1 MVHRIAVAMIVLIL
15 PISLACEQPSGEPS
29 SGASERDTAAQDMD
43 AQETPSAPPARLI
56 QSPLRPLND
65 GDVGGR
71 VEFFRED
78 DMLSVSLRA
87 ANLSPGEHASH
98 IHAGTCEE
106 PGDVVTPLNPPT
118 AEGQDTT
125 GVESE
130 VNADELRAGE
140 PYLVMVHGS
149 QGAPVACAEV
159 PQGILGGSRQESVR

>member
-1 MVHRIAVAMIVLIL
+1 MVHRNAAAMIALIL
-15 PISLACEQPSGEPS
+15 PISLGCEQPSGEPS
-29 SGASERDTAAQDMD
+29 DGSSERDTVAEDVD
-43 AQETPSAPPARLI
+43 AQETPAAPPPRLI
-56 QSPLRPLND
+56 ESPLRPLND
-65 GDVGGR
+65 GDVGGQ

-98 IHAGTCEE
+98 IHVGTCEE
-106 PGDVVTPLNPPT
+106 PGDVVTPLNSPT

-130 VNADELRAGE
+130 VNADELLAGE
-140 PYLVMVHGS
+140 PYLVMVHGT

-159 PQGILGGSRQESVR
+159 PQGILGESREESVR